1 MNMLE
6 YNPQRV
12 LDYVNM
18 VKKHAK
24 TLGKCSEIVKEYN
37 KCNKLNMYCDTY
49 PITSGETKT
58 IVFNPECI
66 SADLIRSKL
75 NMYPDDKKRLEEMA
89 KNILASVKQNEKY
102 SEDMEG
108 LHVEID
114 HEKGMV
120 LFRPK
125 KITRVSVIMFPKS
138 KYYGKKR
145 NKMINTYH
153 KY

>member
-1 MNMLE
+1 MSMLE
-6 YNPQRV
+6 YSPQRT

-24 TLGKCSEIVKEYN
+24 T
-37 KCNKLNMYCDTY
+37 
-49 PITSGETKT
+49 
-58 IVFNPECI
+58 I
-66 SADLIRSKL
+66 SDVNELIRQNNADLIDTLSKHI
-75 NMYPDDKKRLEEMA
+75 DSDTSDKLKEMA
-89 KNILASVKQNEKY
+89 KNILASVKENEKY

-125 KITRVSVIMFPKS
+125 KITRVSVIIFPKS

-153 KY
+153 RY

>member
-1 MNMLE
+1 MSMLE
-6 YNPQRV
+6 YNPQRT
-12 LDYVNM
+12 LEYINM

-24 TLGKCSEIVKEYN
+24 TISDVNELIRQNN
-37 KCNKLNMYCDTY
+37 K
-49 PITSGETKT
+49 
-58 IVFNPECI
+58 
-66 SADLIRSKL
+66 DLIDTISKHI
-75 NMYPDDKKRLEEMA
+75 DSDTSDKLKEMA

-102 SEDMEG
+102 SEEVEG

-125 KITRVSVIMFPKS
+125 KIIRVSVIMFPKS

>member
-24 TLGKCSEIVKEYN
+24 T
-37 KCNKLNMYCDTY
+37 
-49 PITSGETKT
+49 
-58 IVFNPECI
+58 I
-66 SADLIRSKL
+66 SDVNELIRQNNKNLIDTISKHI
-75 NMYPDDKKRLEEMA
+75 DSDTSDKLKEMA

-102 SEDMEG
+102 SEEVEG

-145 NKMINTYH
+145 NRMINTYH

>member
-1 MNMLE
+1 MNTLE

-12 LDYVNM
+12 LDYINM

-24 TLGKCSEIVKEYN
+24 TISDVNELIKENN
-37 KCNKLNMYCDTY
+37 KNLINTLSKHIDSDTTDKL
-49 PITSGETKT
+49 K
-58 IVFNPECI
+58 
-66 SADLIRSKL
+66 
-75 NMYPDDKKRLEEMA
+75 EMA

>member
-24 TLGKCSEIVKEYN
+24 TISDVNELVRQNN
-37 KCNKLNMYCDTY
+37 K
-49 PITSGETKT
+49 
-58 IVFNPECI
+58 
-66 SADLIRSKL
+66 DLINTLSKHI
-75 NMYPDDKKRLEEMA
+75 DSDTSDKLKEMA
-89 KNILASVKQNEKY
+89 KNILTSVKENEKY
-102 SEDMEG
+102 TEDIDG
-108 LHVEID
+108 FNVEID

-125 KITRVSVIMFPKS
+125 KITRVSVIIFPKS

>member
-1 MNMLE
+1 MSMLE
-6 YNPQRV
+6 YNPQRT

-24 TLGKCSEIVKEYN
+24 T
-37 KCNKLNMYCDTY
+37 
-49 PITSGETKT
+49 
-58 IVFNPECI
+58 I
-66 SADLIRSKL
+66 SDVNEMIRQNNADLIDTLSKHI
-75 NMYPDDKKRLEEMA
+75 DSDTSDKLKEMA

-108 LHVEID
+108 LHIEID

-125 KITRVSVIMFPKS
+125 KITRVSVIIFPKS

>member
-1 MNMLE
+1 MNTLE
-6 YNPQRV
+6 YSPQRT
-12 LDYVNM
+12 LEYINM

-24 TLGKCSEIVKEYN
+24 TISDVNELVKENN
-37 KCNKLNMYCDTY
+37 KNLIDTLSKHIDSDTSDKL
-49 PITSGETKT
+49 K
-58 IVFNPECI
+58 
-66 SADLIRSKL
+66 
-75 NMYPDDKKRLEEMA
+75 EMA

>member
-1 MNMLE
+1 MNTLE
-6 YNPQRV
+6 YDPQRT

-24 TLGKCSEIVKEYN
+24 TISDVNELVRQNN
-37 KCNKLNMYCDTY
+37 K
-49 PITSGETKT
+49 
-58 IVFNPECI
+58 
-66 SADLIRSKL
+66 DLIDTISKHI
-75 NMYPDDKKRLEEMA
+75 DSDTSDKLKEMA

>member
-1 MNMLE
+1 MSMLE
-6 YNPQRV
+6 YNPQRT
-12 LDYVNM
+12 LEYINM
-18 VKKHAK
+18 VKKRAK
-24 TLGKCSEIVKEYN
+24 T
-37 KCNKLNMYCDTY
+37 
-49 PITSGETKT
+49 
-58 IVFNPECI
+58 I
-66 SADLIRSKL
+66 SDVNELIRQNNADLIDTLSKHI
-75 NMYPDDKKRLEEMA
+75 DSDTSDKLKEMA

-125 KITRVSVIMFPKS
+125 KITRVTVIMFPKS

>member
-1 MNMLE
+1 MNTLE
-6 YNPQRV
+6 YDPQRT

-24 TLGKCSEIVKEYN
+24 TISDVNEMMRQNN
-37 KCNKLNMYCDTY
+37 K
-49 PITSGETKT
+49 
-58 IVFNPECI
+58 
-66 SADLIRSKL
+66 DLIDTISKHIDSDTSEKL
-75 NMYPDDKKRLEEMA
+75 KEMA

-120 LFRPK
+120 LFRPT

>member
-24 TLGKCSEIVKEYN
+24 T
-37 KCNKLNMYCDTY
+37 
-49 PITSGETKT
+49 
-58 IVFNPECI
+58 I
-66 SADLIRSKL
+66 SDVNELVRQNNADLIDTLSKHI
-75 NMYPDDKKRLEEMA
+75 DSDTSDKLKEMA

-102 SEDMEG
+102 SEEVEG

>member
-24 TLGKCSEIVKEYN
+24 TISDVNELVRQNN
-37 KCNKLNMYCDTY
+37 K
-49 PITSGETKT
+49 
-58 IVFNPECI
+58 
-66 SADLIRSKL
+66 DLINTLSKHI
-75 NMYPDDKKRLEEMA
+75 DSDTSDKLKEMA
-89 KNILASVKQNEKY
+89 KNILESVKQHEKY
-102 SEDMEG
+102 TEDIDG
-108 LHVEID
+108 FNVEID

-125 KITRVSVIMFPKS
+125 KIIVVKTVRILKS

>member
-1 MNMLE
+1 MSMLE
-6 YNPQRV
+6 YSPQRT

-24 TLGKCSEIVKEYN
+24 TISDVNELIRQNN
-37 KCNKLNMYCDTY
+37 K
-49 PITSGETKT
+49 
-58 IVFNPECI
+58 
-66 SADLIRSKL
+66 DLIDTLSKHI
-75 NMYPDDKKRLEEMA
+75 DSDTTDKLKEMA

-102 SEDMEG
+102 SEEVEG

-125 KITRVSVIMFPKS
+125 KINRVSVIMFPKS

>member
-1 MNMLE
+1 MNTLE
-6 YNPQRV
+6 YDPQRT

-24 TLGKCSEIVKEYN
+24 TISDVNEMMRQNN
-37 KCNKLNMYCDTY
+37 K
-49 PITSGETKT
+49 
-58 IVFNPECI
+58 
-66 SADLIRSKL
+66 DLIDTLSKHI
-75 NMYPDDKKRLEEMA
+75 DSDTTDKLKEMA

-108 LHVEID
+108 LHIEID

>member
-1 MNMLE
+1 MSMLE
-6 YNPQRV
+6 YSPQRT
-12 LDYVNM
+12 LEYINM

-24 TLGKCSEIVKEYN
+24 TISDVNEMMRQNN
-37 KCNKLNMYCDTY
+37 K
-49 PITSGETKT
+49 
-58 IVFNPECI
+58 
-66 SADLIRSKL
+66 DLIDTISKHI
-75 NMYPDDKKRLEEMA
+75 DSDTSDKLKEMA

-102 SEDMEG
+102 SEEVEG

-125 KITRVSVIMFPKS
+125 KIIRVSVIMFPKS

-145 NKMINTYH
+145 NKIINTYH

>member
-1 MNMLE
+1 MSMLE
-6 YNPQRV
+6 YSPERT
-12 LDYVNM
+12 LEYINM

-24 TLGKCSEIVKEYN
+24 TISDVNELIRQNN
-37 KCNKLNMYCDTY
+37 K
-49 PITSGETKT
+49 
-58 IVFNPECI
+58 
-66 SADLIRSKL
+66 DLIDTISKHI
-75 NMYPDDKKRLEEMA
+75 DSDTTDKLKEMA
-89 KNILASVKQNEKY
+89 KTILASVKENEKY

-145 NKMINTYH
+145 NRMINTYH

>member
-12 LDYVNM
+12 LDYVDM
-18 VKKHAK
+18 VKKH
-24 TLGKCSEIVKEYN
+24 V
-37 KCNKLNMYCDTY
+37 
-49 PITSGETKT
+49 KT
-58 IVFNPECI
+58 ISDVNELVRQNNK
-66 SADLIRSKL
+66 DLINTLSKHI
-75 NMYPDDKKRLEEMA
+75 DSDTSDKLKEMA
-89 KNILASVKQNEKY
+89 KNILASVKENEKY

-125 KITRVSVIMFPKS
+125 KITRVSVIIFPKS

-145 NKMINTYH
+145 NRMINTYH

>member
-6 YNPQRV
+6 YNPQRT

-24 TLGKCSEIVKEYN
+24 TISDVNELIRQNN
-37 KCNKLNMYCDTY
+37 K
-49 PITSGETKT
+49 
-58 IVFNPECI
+58 
-66 SADLIRSKL
+66 DLIDTISKHI
-75 NMYPDDKKRLEEMA
+75 DSDTSDKLKEMA

-102 SEDMEG
+102 SEEVEG

>member
-24 TLGKCSEIVKEYN
+24 TISDVNELVKENN
-37 KCNKLNMYCDTY
+37 KNLIDTLSKHIDSDTSDKL
-49 PITSGETKT
+49 K
-58 IVFNPECI
+58 
-66 SADLIRSKL
+66 
-75 NMYPDDKKRLEEMA
+75 EMA

-145 NKMINTYH
+145 NRMINTYH

>member
-6 YNPQRV
+6 YDPQRV

-24 TLGKCSEIVKEYN
+24 TISDVNELVRQNN
-37 KCNKLNMYCDTY
+37 K
-49 PITSGETKT
+49 
-58 IVFNPECI
+58 
-66 SADLIRSKL
+66 DLINTLSKHI
-75 NMYPDDKKRLEEMA
+75 DSDTSDKLKEMA
-89 KNILASVKQNEKY
+89 KNILESVKQHEKY
-102 SEDMEG
+102 TEDIDG
-108 LHVEID
+108 FNVEID

-125 KITRVSVIMFPKS
+125 KITRVSVIIFPKS

-145 NKMINTYH
+145 NRMINTYH

>member
-1 MNMLE
+1 MSMLE
-6 YNPQRV
+6 YNPQRT
-12 LDYVNM
+12 LEYINM

-24 TLGKCSEIVKEYN
+24 TISDVNELIKENN
-37 KCNKLNMYCDTY
+37 KNLINTLSKHIDSDTSDKL
-49 PITSGETKT
+49 K
-58 IVFNPECI
+58 
-66 SADLIRSKL
+66 
-75 NMYPDDKKRLEEMA
+75 EMA

-102 SEDMEG
+102 SEEVEG

>member
-24 TLGKCSEIVKEYN
+24 TISDVNELVRQNN
-37 KCNKLNMYCDTY
+37 K
-49 PITSGETKT
+49 
-58 IVFNPECI
+58 
-66 SADLIRSKL
+66 DLIDTLSKHI
-75 NMYPDDKKRLEEMA
+75 DSDTSDKLKEMA
-89 KNILASVKQNEKY
+89 KNILASVKENEKY

>member
-1 MNMLE
+1 MSMLE
-6 YNPQRV
+6 YSPQRT
-12 LDYVNM
+12 LDYINM

-24 TLGKCSEIVKEYN
+24 T
-37 KCNKLNMYCDTY
+37 
-49 PITSGETKT
+49 
-58 IVFNPECI
+58 I
-66 SADLIRSKL
+66 SDVNELIRQNNADLIDTLSKHI
-75 NMYPDDKKRLEEMA
+75 DSDTSDKLKEMA

-102 SEDMEG
+102 SEDIEG

>member
-1 MNMLE
+1 MNTLE
-6 YNPQRV
+6 YSPQRT
-12 LDYVNM
+12 LDYINM

-24 TLGKCSEIVKEYN
+24 TISDINELMRQNN
-37 KCNKLNMYCDTY
+37 K
-49 PITSGETKT
+49 
-58 IVFNPECI
+58 
-66 SADLIRSKL
+66 DLIDTLSKHI
-75 NMYPDDKKRLEEMA
+75 DSDTSDKLREMA

-102 SEDMEG
+102 SEEVEG

-125 KITRVSVIMFPKS
+125 KITRVRIIRIPKS
-138 KYYGKKR
+138 KYYGRKR

>member
-1 MNMLE
+1 MNTLE
-6 YNPQRV
+6 YDPQRT

-24 TLGKCSEIVKEYN
+24 TISDVNELIRQNN
-37 KCNKLNMYCDTY
+37 K
-49 PITSGETKT
+49 
-58 IVFNPECI
+58 
-66 SADLIRSKL
+66 DLIDTLSKHI
-75 NMYPDDKKRLEEMA
+75 DSDTSDKLKEMA

-102 SEDMEG
+102 SEDIEG

-145 NKMINTYH
+145 NRMINTYH

>member
-24 TLGKCSEIVKEYN
+24 T
-37 KCNKLNMYCDTY
+37 
-49 PITSGETKT
+49 
-58 IVFNPECI
+58 I
-66 SADLIRSKL
+66 SDVNELIRQNNADLINTLSKHI
-75 NMYPDDKKRLEEMA
+75 DSDTSDKLKEMA

-102 SEDMEG
+102 YEDMEG

>member
-6 YNPQRV
+6 YDPERT
-12 LDYVNM
+12 LEYINM

-24 TLGKCSEIVKEYN
+24 TISDVNEMMRQNN
-37 KCNKLNMYCDTY
+37 KNLIDTISKHIDSDTTDKL
-49 PITSGETKT
+49 K
-58 IVFNPECI
+58 
-66 SADLIRSKL
+66 
-75 NMYPDDKKRLEEMA
+75 EMA
-89 KNILASVKQNEKY
+89 KNILASVKENEKY
-102 SEDMEG
+102 SEEVEG

-125 KITRVSVIMFPKS
+125 KITRVSVIIFPKS

-145 NKMINTYH
+145 NRMINTYH

>member
-1 MNMLE
+1 MSMLE
-6 YNPQRV
+6 YNPQRT

-24 TLGKCSEIVKEYN
+24 T
-37 KCNKLNMYCDTY
+37 
-49 PITSGETKT
+49 
-58 IVFNPECI
+58 I
-66 SADLIRSKL
+66 SDVNELIRQNNADLIDTLSKHI
-75 NMYPDDKKRLEEMA
+75 DSDTSDKLKEMA

-102 SEDMEG
+102 SEDIEG

-145 NKMINTYH
+145 NRMINTYH

>member
-1 MNMLE
+1 MSMLE
-6 YNPQRV
+6 YNPQRT
-12 LDYVNM
+12 LEYINM

-24 TLGKCSEIVKEYN
+24 T
-37 KCNKLNMYCDTY
+37 
-49 PITSGETKT
+49 
-58 IVFNPECI
+58 I
-66 SADLIRSKL
+66 SDVNELIRQNNADLINTLSKHI
-75 NMYPDDKKRLEEMA
+75 DSDTSDKLKEMA

-102 SEDMEG
+102 YEDMEG

>member
-1 MNMLE
+1 MSMLE
-6 YNPQRV
+6 YSPQRT

-24 TLGKCSEIVKEYN
+24 T
-37 KCNKLNMYCDTY
+37 
-49 PITSGETKT
+49 
-58 IVFNPECI
+58 I
-66 SADLIRSKL
+66 SDVNELIRQNNKNLIDTISKHI
-75 NMYPDDKKRLEEMA
+75 DSDTTDKLKEMA

-102 SEDMEG
+102 SEDIEG

-125 KITRVSVIMFPKS
+125 KITRVSVIMFRKS

>member
-6 YNPQRV
+6 YNPQRT

-24 TLGKCSEIVKEYN
+24 TISDINELIRQNN
-37 KCNKLNMYCDTY
+37 K
-49 PITSGETKT
+49 
-58 IVFNPECI
+58 
-66 SADLIRSKL
+66 DLIDTISKHI
-75 NMYPDDKKRLEEMA
+75 DSDTSDKLKEMA

-145 NKMINTYH
+145 NRMINTYH

>member
-1 MNMLE
+1 MLE
-6 YNPQRV
+6 YNPQRT
-12 LDYVNM
+12 LEYINM

-24 TLGKCSEIVKEYN
+24 TISDVNELIRQNN
-37 KCNKLNMYCDTY
+37 K
-49 PITSGETKT
+49 
-58 IVFNPECI
+58 
-66 SADLIRSKL
+66 DLIDTLSKHI
-75 NMYPDDKKRLEEMA
+75 DSDTSDKLKEMA

-102 SEDMEG
+102 SEEVEG

>member
-1 MNMLE
+1 MNTLE
-6 YNPQRV
+6 YNPQRT
-12 LDYVNM
+12 LEYINI

-24 TLGKCSEIVKEYN
+24 T
-37 KCNKLNMYCDTY
+37 
-49 PITSGETKT
+49 
-58 IVFNPECI
+58 I
-66 SADLIRSKL
+66 SDVNEMMRQNNTDLIDTLSKHI
-75 NMYPDDKKRLEEMA
+75 DSDTSDKLKEMA

>member
-1 MNMLE
+1 MSMLE
-6 YNPQRV
+6 YSPQRT
-12 LDYVNM
+12 LEYINM

-24 TLGKCSEIVKEYN
+24 TISDVNELVKENN
-37 KCNKLNMYCDTY
+37 KNLIDTLSKHIDSDTSDKL
-49 PITSGETKT
+49 K
-58 IVFNPECI
+58 
-66 SADLIRSKL
+66 
-75 NMYPDDKKRLEEMA
+75 EMA

-145 NKMINTYH
+145 NRMINTYH

>member
-24 TLGKCSEIVKEYN
+24 TISDVNELVRQNN
-37 KCNKLNMYCDTY
+37 K
-49 PITSGETKT
+49 
-58 IVFNPECI
+58 
-66 SADLIRSKL
+66 DLINTLSKHID
-75 NMYPDDKKRLEEMA
+75 NDMSDKLKEMA
-89 KNILASVKQNEKY
+89 KNILESVKQHEKY
-102 SEDMEG
+102 TEDIDG
-108 LHVEID
+108 FNVEID

-125 KITRVSVIMFPKS
+125 KITRVSVIIFPKS

>member
-1 MNMLE
+1 MSMLE
-6 YNPQRV
+6 YSPQRT
-12 LDYVNM
+12 LEYINM

-24 TLGKCSEIVKEYN
+24 T
-37 KCNKLNMYCDTY
+37 
-49 PITSGETKT
+49 
-58 IVFNPECI
+58 I
-66 SADLIRSKL
+66 SDVNELIRQNNADLIDTISKHI
-75 NMYPDDKKRLEEMA
+75 DSDTSDKLKEMA

-102 SEDMEG
+102 SEDIEG

-145 NKMINTYH
+145 NRMINTYH